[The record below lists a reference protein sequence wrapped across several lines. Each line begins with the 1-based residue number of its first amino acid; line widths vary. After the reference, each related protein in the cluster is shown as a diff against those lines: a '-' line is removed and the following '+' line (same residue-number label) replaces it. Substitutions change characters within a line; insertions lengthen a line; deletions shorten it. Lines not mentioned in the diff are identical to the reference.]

1 MPAEPNQ
8 LAHFA
13 IHADD
18 VERARRFYESVFGW
32 TFEAWGPPEFYLIH
46 TRAGGPHGALQKRR
60 TPVSGDGMI
69 GYECTIAVADVRT
82 AVSAIEHA
90 GGVISSPPFEIP
102 TVGTLAMFKDTEGNV
117 ACVMQYASSV
127 QDARDFMR

>member
-1 MPAEPNQ
+1 MPADANQ

-18 VERARRFYESVFGW
+18 VERARTFYEAVFGW

-60 TPVSGDGMI
+60 TPVSGEGMI
-69 GYECTIAVADVRT
+69 GYECTIAVADVK
-82 AVSAIEHA
+82 ASVSAIESA
-90 GGVISSPPFEIP
+90 GGTITSPPFEIP

-117 ACVMQYASSV
+117 AGVMQYASSV
-127 QDARDFMR
+127 NTTQE

>member
-13 IHADD
+13 IHAED
-18 VERARRFYESVFGW
+18 VERARRFYEAVFGW

-46 TRAGGPHGALQKRR
+46 TRAGGPHGALQKRQ
-60 TPVSGDGMI
+60 TPVSGAGMI
-69 GYECTIAVADVRT
+69 GYECTIAVADVHA
-82 AVSAIEHA
+82 AVSAIEQA
-90 GGVISSPPFEIP
+90 GGTITSPPFEIP

-117 ACVMQYASSV
+117 AGVMQYASSV
-127 QDARDFMR
+127 QTKQE

>member
-13 IHADD
+13 IHAAD
-18 VERARRFYESVFGW
+18 VERARAFYEAVFGW

-60 TPVSGDGMI
+60 APVSGEGMI
-69 GYECTIAVADVRT
+69 GFECTIAVADVHA
-82 AVSAIEHA
+82 AVSAIEQS
-90 GGVISSPPFEIP
+90 GGTITSPPFEIP

-117 ACVMQYASSV
+117 AGVMQYAPGV
-127 QDARDFMR
+127 DTTQE